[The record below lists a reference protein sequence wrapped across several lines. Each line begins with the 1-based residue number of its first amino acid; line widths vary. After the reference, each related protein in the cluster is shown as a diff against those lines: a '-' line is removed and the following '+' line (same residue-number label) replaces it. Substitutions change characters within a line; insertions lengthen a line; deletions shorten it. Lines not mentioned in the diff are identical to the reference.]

1 MSPQHADQQ
10 DWDQVASRL
19 QKRGA
24 FALLLVDAACLS
36 RVEQQYGDEAYQRA
50 MEGLFA
56 LVRELVLARASSD
69 DVLVT
74 VEPDSDEI
82 LAFLFDPHGPP
93 GSRSGV
99 FEFSDQVAEE
109 LARHA
114 GRAVYPYH
122 RDVPNLPVGL
132 GVAIYNPSLK
142 PQRQIRQALVNAR
155 HDAEL
160 QARIRGRQ
168 RRRRLLQIVLSEE
181 LDIRFEQI
189 VELRSGDVVGYEA
202 LARGPE
208 GSEVHSPQQIFG
220 LAEEMGLLFELDS
233 LCRHMALE
241 RASTLPRGKKL
252 FLNCL
257 PTAIRDPSFRNE
269 GLRKIL
275 EKLQLPPGDLVLE
288 ISEKESIGNFAMFR
302 EMRDAYRELGVQI
315 AIDDA
320 GVGYASLEAIMEVAP
335 DFVKADIALV
345 RGIDSDPPRQEALRA
360 LNAMAHRLDAR
371 VIAEGIETEDELRTL
386 RDLGIPYGQGFF
398 LGRPYTGDPSA

>member
-1 MSPQHADQQ
+1 MSLRHAHRK
-10 DWDQVASRL
+10 DWDEVASRL
-19 QKRGA
+19 QKAGA
-24 FALLLVDAACLS
+24 LALLLVDGASLS
-36 RVEQQYGDEAYQRA
+36 RVEQEYGDEAYQRA

-56 LVRELVLARASSD
+56 LVRELVLTHSSHD
-69 DVLVT
+69 DVLVA

-82 LAFLFDPHGPP
+82 LAFVFQPHGRP
-93 GSRSGV
+93 GSRSEV
-99 FEFSDQVAEE
+99 FEVSDQVAEE

-122 RDVPNLPVGL
+122 REVPNLPVGL
-132 GVAIYNPSLK
+132 SVAIYNPSLK
-142 PQRQIRQALVNAR
+142 PQRQIRQALANAR
-155 HDAEL
+155 RDAEL
-160 QARIRGRQ
+160 QARIRVRQ
-168 RRRRLLQIVLSEE
+168 RRRRLLQIVLSAEIN
-181 LDIRFEQI
+181 IRFEQI
-189 VELRSGDVVGYEA
+189 VEIRSGQVVGYEA

-208 GSEVHSPQQIFG
+208 GTGLHSPHQIFG

-233 LCRHMALE
+233 LCRRLALE

-257 PTAIRDPSFRNE
+257 PTAIRDPSFRNDE
-269 GLRKIL
+269 LRKIL

-288 ISEKESIGNFAMFR
+288 ISEKESIGNFAIFR

-335 DFVKADIALV
+335 DYVKADMALV

-360 LNAMAHRLDAR
+360 LNAMAHRLDAQ
-371 VIAEGIETEDELRTL
+371 VIAEGIENEDEFRTL
-386 RDLGIPYGQGFF
+386 RDIGIPYGQGFF
-398 LGRPYTGDPSA
+398 LGRPYTDDPSA